1 MPPTIAICIPR
12 VPESISR
19 DWIFRVFCKLD
30 VGFIENISEIRLG
43 TGRDDHEVILY
54 KRILLQIRWNQ
65 SSNAKYFL
73 SRFAENKSVKV
84 VHDLPWYWICLPNY
98 PTSANHFP
106 VDDDGQIWKRKGK
119 RGEKEEEDGD
129 RSWKRKKQEEEEEEP
144 WKRRSVYLS
153 SSMNGKE
160 DA

>member
-12 VPESISR
+12 VPESVSR

-30 VGFIENISEIRLG
+30 VGFIENISEIRLPIQEG
-43 TGRDDHEVILY
+43 SGHKDVGN
-54 KRILLQIRWNQ
+54 KRIILQIRWNQ
-65 SSNAKYFL
+65 SPNAKYFL

-98 PTSANHFP
+98 PVAAI
-106 VDDDGQIWKRKGK
+106 DDSQLWKRKGK
-119 RGEKEEEDGD
+119 RGEEEDGDD
-129 RSWKRKKQEEEEEEP
+129 RSWKRKKEEEEP

-153 SSMNGKE
+153 SSMNDGKE

>member
-1 MPPTIAICIPR
+1 MPPAIAICIPR
-12 VPESISR
+12 VPESVSR

-30 VGFIENISEIRLG
+30 VGFIENISEIGLPNG
-43 TGRDDHEVILY
+43 TGQKDVGN

-98 PTSANHFP
+98 PAAAASTYLQHR
-106 VDDDGQIWKRKGK
+106 DDDNQTWKRKG
-119 RGEKEEEDGD
+119 GNSE
-129 RSWKRKKQEEEEEEP
+129 SWKRKKEEGEEEEEP

-153 SSMNGKE
+153 SSSMKDGKE

>member
-12 VPESISR
+12 VPESVSR

-30 VGFIENISEIRLG
+30 VGFIENISEIRLPNG
-43 TGRDDHEVILY
+43 TGQKDVGN

-98 PTSANHFP
+98 PAAANHFP
-106 VDDDGQIWKRKGK
+106 VDDGQIWKRKGK
-119 RGEKEEEDGD
+119 REDGD
-129 RSWKRKKQEEEEEEP
+129 NRLWKRKKEEGEEEEEP

-153 SSMNGKE
+153 SSSMKDGKE